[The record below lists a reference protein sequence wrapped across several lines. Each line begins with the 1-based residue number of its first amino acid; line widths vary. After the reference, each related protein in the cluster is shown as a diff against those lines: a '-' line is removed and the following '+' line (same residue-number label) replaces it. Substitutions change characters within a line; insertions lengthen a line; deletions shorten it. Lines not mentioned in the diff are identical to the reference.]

1 MRWWIAL
8 VLFAILPPAAAERR
22 ERARND
28 DARRAGAEAIA
39 SNWDQYRKQV
49 TLADGRNV
57 DLSRTL
63 RRIADGKSLRDA
75 GLPNHD
81 GDGTV
86 FLNLTD
92 RSAGR
97 RPLPD
102 KPRGYYVE
110 YVNPPRKGVRWPGP
124 ERVIVGRGGEAYY
137 SPDHYDPRTI
147 VPLRRTER

>member
-1 MRWWIAL
+1 MRRLIAL
-8 VLFAILPPAAAERR
+8 FLILGLLPALAQRR
-22 ERARND
+22 ERLRND
-28 DARRAGAEAIA
+28 ESRRAGAAAIA
-39 SNWDQYRKQV
+39 AHSSSYQSRV
-49 TLADGRNV
+49 TLAGGRTV
-57 DLSRTL
+57 DLSATL
-63 RRIADGKSLRDA
+63 RRIAGGKSLAEA
-75 GLPNHD
+75 GLPNHA

-110 YVNPPRKGVRWPGP
+110 YVHPPRNGVRWPGP
-124 ERVIVGRGGEAYY
+124 ERLIVGRGGEAYY

-147 VPLRRTER
+147 VALRIENR